1 MTVDTDAI
9 AFLYLA
15 FAHATDGALSG
26 EEMRTLA
33 ERLRGW
39 RPEVGLDAIGEQIK
53 STVGRYKQLATREQ
67 RLAAA
72 NDQATAL
79 ARTLTVEQRQRVL
92 ADLNAIAEVDGT
104 VAEQERAFLD
114 GIRGTLGV

>member
-33 ERLRGW
+33 EKLRGW

-53 STVGRYKQLATREQ
+53 ATVVRYKQLSSREQ

-72 NDQATAL
+72 TDHAAAL
-79 ARTLTVEQRQRVL
+79 ARTMTAEQRQRVL
-92 ADLNAIAEVDGT
+92 AELHAIAEVDGT

-114 GIRGTLGV
+114 GIRGTLGL